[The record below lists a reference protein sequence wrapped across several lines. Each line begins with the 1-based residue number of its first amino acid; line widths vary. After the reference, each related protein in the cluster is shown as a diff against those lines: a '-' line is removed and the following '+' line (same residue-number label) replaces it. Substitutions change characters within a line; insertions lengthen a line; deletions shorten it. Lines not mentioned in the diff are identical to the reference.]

1 MPGELLVWSGR
12 PAPRL
17 LQADN
22 FSSAGAGVGFV
33 AVPLLME
40 FIGAKANLPVFV
52 HLFLLVFVGI
62 GLWQLFGVPVLAY
75 RRQQGTWYALTDR
88 RLLEG
93 AAGGVRTQRLDQIL
107 TVDVTAKTDGS
118 GKVACIS
125 APGLSPQFSQVVNI
139 IRQAGLL
146 RTRDGSGGGVNVMV
160 FNNIPDVTAVA
171 ALINSWRQGPR

>member
-1 MPGELLVWSGR
+1 M
-12 PAPRL
+12 PRL

-22 FSSAGAGVGFV
+22 FSSAGAGVVFV
-33 AVPLLME
+33 GIPLLME
-40 FIGAKANLPVFV
+40 FVGAKANLPVFV
-52 HLFLLVFVGI
+52 HLFLLVFAGI

-93 AAGGVRTQRLDQIL
+93 AAGSVRTQRLDQIL
-107 TVDVTAKTDGS
+107 SVDLIAKADGS
-118 GKVACIS
+118 GKVTCIS
-125 APGLSPQFSQVVNI
+125 APGLPPQFGQVVNI

-146 RTRDGSGGGVNVMV
+146 RARDGSGGGVNVMV

-171 ALINSWRQGPR
+171 ALINSWRQGLR